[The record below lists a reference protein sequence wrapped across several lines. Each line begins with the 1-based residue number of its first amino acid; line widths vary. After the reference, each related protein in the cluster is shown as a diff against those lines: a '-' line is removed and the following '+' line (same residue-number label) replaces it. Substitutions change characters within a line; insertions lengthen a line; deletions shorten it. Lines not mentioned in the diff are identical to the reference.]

1 MSDAARRATQR
12 GESHFSTFLALLA
25 LGAFLYAAINVG
37 PAYFA
42 DYALGDQMRE
52 IARLGR
58 GMYPDDAIRDK
69 LMRAVTEN
77 GLEGYVDRSSF
88 EVDTREST
96 RRIKVAY
103 ERDVKILPGWTRTVL
118 FSHEVDEPFF

>member
-1 MSDAARRATQR
+1 MSDTASRARQR
-12 GESHFSTFLALLA
+12 GQGKLGTVVSLLA
-25 LGAFLYAAINVG
+25 LGAFLYAVVNVG
-37 PAYFA
+37 PAYFS

-77 GLEGYVDRSSF
+77 GLEAYLDRSSF

-103 ERDVKILPGWTRTVL
+103 ERELKILPGWTKTVL
-118 FSHEVDEPFF
+118 FSHQVDEPFF